1 MIDDEYT
8 SLEKVSRQLR
18 LPQSYIR
25 QQTEAGKIPHLIV
38 GGRLRYQVKAV
49 REALARLST
58 TEKRRQ
64 TVLGTLLG
72 SARAG

>member
-49 REALARLST
+49 REALSRIERQANRLS
-58 TEKRRQ
+58 EQRP
-64 TVLGTLLG
+64 TVLG
-72 SARAG
+72 AGR